1 MEKFEFLDNNVFIT
15 NNFDINSLH
24 DFVEMANEND
34 LGFNLMS
41 HSFPYPYTE
50 EDALFFIDQ
59 EREMGGEIFSLDL
72 YIYFNGRIAGV
83 IGLKDID
90 YLNNRAHIGY
100 WIGKNIE
107 TGELQQLQSA
117 LFQMWPKHILACTPF
132 TQKFWLIIYHQLM
145 FFLKIALKFLEL
157 KRMHFSLKTSIIRH
171 IFLIKYYIEIF

>member
-1 MEKFEFLDNNVFIT
+1 MEKFEFFLDNNVFIT

-24 DFVEMANEND
+24 DFVEMANEKD

-100 WIGKNIE
+100 WIGKKYRNRGIATSAVGLVSNVAKTYFGMHTLYTKVLVNNIPSINVLLKNRFE
-107 TGELQQLQSA
+107 ISGIEKDAFFFKNIYYSA
-117 LFQMWPKHILACTPF
+117 YIFNKIL
-132 TQKFWLIIYHQLM
+132 Y
-145 FFLKIALKFLEL
+145 
-157 KRMHFSLKTSIIRH
+157 
-171 IFLIKYYIEIF
+171 